1 VQYRTHRNS
10 LPPQNNEPL
19 RSHGH
24 EPSKLLAQD
33 PLDLIGL
40 FDADGQPDRVDGRFD
55 EDAFGFVTRDEE
67 GLEEGF
73 LRVAVRVSNRVVVV
87 QPSCEQY
94 RERETENGEGQG
106 RTQPRL
112 PGSCASRRPA
122 IMTTF
127 HQPRRQPMH
136 PFELVT

>member
-1 VQYRTHRNS
+1 MRNVLNDEIDELVLQHRLRVEVGDQERDVISLSTHNKPTIKCVHNQYLFLILLIRVQYRTHRNS

-24 EPSKLLAQD
+24 EPSKFLAQD

-40 FDADGQPDRVDGRFD
+40 FDTDGQPDRVDRGFD

-73 LRVAVRVSNRVVVV
+73 LRVTSR
-87 QPSCEQY
+87 Y
-94 RERETENGEGQG
+94 GE
-106 RTQPRL
+106 
-112 PGSCASRRPA
+112 
-122 IMTTF
+122 
-127 HQPRRQPMH
+127 
-136 PFELVT
+136 